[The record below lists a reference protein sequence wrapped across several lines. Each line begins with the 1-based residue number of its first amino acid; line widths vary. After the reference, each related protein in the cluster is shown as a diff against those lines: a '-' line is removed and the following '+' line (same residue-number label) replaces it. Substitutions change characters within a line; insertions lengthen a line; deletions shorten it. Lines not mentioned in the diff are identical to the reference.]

1 MGFIKTDRLKEVLQS
16 ISGLVDKQ
24 VLVGIPD
31 SAPER
36 KDDEPIGN
44 AAIGYIQETGS
55 PANNLE
61 ARPFLVPGVA
71 NAKDKAS
78 PQLQKAI
85 EAALDGDLPRAE
97 KRMSSAGLV
106 AQNSVRAKINSGIK
120 PELAASTL
128 AARRRRGRKGTVPL
142 IDTGQLR
149 NSITYVIRSKK
160 KG

>member
-36 KDDEPIGN
+36 KDDEPLSN

-55 PANNLE
+55 PANNLP

-71 NAKDKAS
+71 SAEEKTV
-78 PQLQKAI
+78 PQLQKAV

-97 KRMSSAGLV
+97 KRMASAGLA
-106 AQNSVRAKINSGIK
+106 AQSSVRAKINSGIAPQLK
-120 PELAASTL
+120 ASTL
-128 AARRRRGRKGTVPL
+128 AARRRRGRTGTVPL

-149 NSITYVIRSKK
+149 NSITYVIRK

>member
-1 MGFIKTDRLKEVLQS
+1 MGFIKTDRLKEVLES

-36 KDDEPIGN
+36 KDDVPLSN

-55 PANNLE
+55 PANNLP

-71 NAKDKAS
+71 SAQEKTL
-78 PQLQKAI
+78 PQMQKAV

-97 KRMSSAGLV
+97 KRMASAGLA
-106 AQNSVRAKINSGIK
+106 AQNSVRARINSGISPQLK
-120 PELAASTL
+120 ESTL
-128 AARRRRGRKGTVPL
+128 AARRRRGRTGTVPL

-149 NSITYVIRSKK
+149 NAVTYVIRK

>member
-16 ISGLVDKQ
+16 ISGLIDKQ

-36 KDDEPIGN
+36 DDDAPIGN

-55 PANNLE
+55 PANNLP

-71 NAKDKAS
+71 DAEAKTV
-78 PQLQKAI
+78 PQLQKAV
-85 EAALDGDLPRAE
+85 EAALDGDMPRAE
-97 KRMSSAGLV
+97 KRMASAGLA
-106 AQNSVRAKINSGIK
+106 AQNSARAKINSGIA
-120 PELAASTL
+120 PELKASTL

>member
-1 MGFIKTDRLKEVLQS
+1 MGFIKTDRLKEVLES

-36 KDDEPIGN
+36 KDDEPLSN

-55 PANNLE
+55 PANNLP

-71 NAKDKAS
+71 SAEEKTV
-78 PQLQKAI
+78 PQLQKAV

-97 KRMSSAGLV
+97 KRMASAGLA
-106 AQNSVRAKINSGIK
+106 AQNSVRAKINSGIAPQLK
-120 PELAASTL
+120 DSTL
-128 AARRRRGRKGTVPL
+128 AARRRRGRTGTVPL

-149 NSITYVIRSKK
+149 NSITYVIRK

>member
-1 MGFIKTDRLKEVLQS
+1 MGFIKTDRLKEVLES

-24 VLVGIPD
+24 VLIGIPD

-36 KDDEPIGN
+36 KDDEPLSN

-55 PANNLE
+55 PANNLP

-71 NAKDKAS
+71 SAQDKTL
-78 PQLQKAI
+78 PQMQKAV

-97 KRMSSAGLV
+97 KRMASAGLV
-106 AQNSVRAKINSGIK
+106 AQNSVRAKINSGIAPQLK
-120 PELAASTL
+120 ASTL
-128 AARRRRGRKGTVPL
+128 AARRRRGRTGTVPL

-149 NSITYVIRSKK
+149 NSITYVIRK

>member
-31 SAPER
+31 SSPER
-36 KDDEPIGN
+36 KDDEPLSN

-55 PANNLE
+55 PANNLP

-71 NAKDKAS
+71 SAEEKTV
-78 PQLQKAI
+78 PQLQKAV

-97 KRMSSAGLV
+97 KRMASAGLA
-106 AQNSVRAKINSGIK
+106 AQNSVRAKINSGIAPQLK
-120 PELAASTL
+120 ASTL
-128 AARRRRGRKGTVPL
+128 AARRRRGRTGTVPL

-149 NSITYVIRSKK
+149 NSITYVIRK

>member
-16 ISGLVDKQ
+16 INGLVQKE

-36 KDDEPIGN
+36 KDDVPLSN

-55 PANNLE
+55 PANNLP

-71 NAKDKAS
+71 SAQDKTL
-78 PQLQKAI
+78 PQLQKSV

-97 KRMSSAGLV
+97 KRMAAAGLA
-106 AQNSVRAKINSGIK
+106 AQKSVLARINSGISPQLK
-120 PELAASTL
+120 DSTL
-128 AARRRRGRKGTVPL
+128 AARRRRGRTGTVPL

-149 NSITYVIRSKK
+149 NAIVYVIRK